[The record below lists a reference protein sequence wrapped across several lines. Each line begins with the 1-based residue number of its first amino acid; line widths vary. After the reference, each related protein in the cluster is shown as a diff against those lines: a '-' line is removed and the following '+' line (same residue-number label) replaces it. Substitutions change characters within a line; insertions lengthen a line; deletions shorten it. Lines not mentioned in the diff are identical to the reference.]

1 MTNISLPQEDDFKRW
16 VREVLR
22 EELNQSSLPAARQAP
37 EETLLSRQ
45 QIAAELGISLV
56 TLTDWMKK
64 GLPYLRLNGRVYFKR
79 TEVIASMKHNALKKY
94 ERQYPF
100 LSGSPADRLGGIPR
114 SAGLPSPK
122 NTRGRS
128 LVSVPLPARKTAS
141 FKVNK
146 RLISGTTTEKGG
158 W

>member
-16 VREVLR
+16 LREVIR
-22 EELNQSSLPAARQAP
+22 EELSQSPIPASRQAP

-79 TEVIASMKHNALKKY
+79 TEVIASMKHNALKK
-94 ERQYPF
+94 
-100 LSGSPADRLGGIPR
+100 I
-114 SAGLPSPK
+114 
-122 NTRGRS
+122 
-128 LVSVPLPARKTAS
+128 
-141 FKVNK
+141 
-146 RLISGTTTEKGG
+146 
-158 W
+158 

>member
-16 VREVLR
+16 VREVIR
-22 EELNQSSLPAARQAP
+22 EELNQSPIPPARQAP

-79 TEVIASMKHNALKKY
+79 SEVIASMKHNALKK
-94 ERQYPF
+94 
-100 LSGSPADRLGGIPR
+100 L
-114 SAGLPSPK
+114 
-122 NTRGRS
+122 
-128 LVSVPLPARKTAS
+128 
-141 FKVNK
+141 
-146 RLISGTTTEKGG
+146 
-158 W
+158 

>member
-16 VREVLR
+16 LREVIR
-22 EELNQSSLPAARQAP
+22 EELSQSPIPASRQAP

-79 TEVIASMKHNALKKY
+79 SEVIASMKHNALKK
-94 ERQYPF
+94 
-100 LSGSPADRLGGIPR
+100 L
-114 SAGLPSPK
+114 
-122 NTRGRS
+122 
-128 LVSVPLPARKTAS
+128 
-141 FKVNK
+141 
-146 RLISGTTTEKGG
+146 
-158 W
+158 

>member
-1 MTNISLPQEDDFKRW
+1 MVKTECKTNISLPQEDDFKRW

-22 EELNQSSLPAARQAP
+22 EELNQSSIPAARQAP

-79 TEVIASMKHNALKKY
+79 TEVIASMKHNALKK
-94 ERQYPF
+94 
-100 LSGSPADRLGGIPR
+100 I
-114 SAGLPSPK
+114 
-122 NTRGRS
+122 
-128 LVSVPLPARKTAS
+128 
-141 FKVNK
+141 
-146 RLISGTTTEKGG
+146 
-158 W
+158 

>member
-22 EELNQSSLPAARQAP
+22 EELNQSSIPAARQMP

-79 TEVIASMKHNALKKY
+79 TEVIASMKHNALKK
-94 ERQYPF
+94 
-100 LSGSPADRLGGIPR
+100 I
-114 SAGLPSPK
+114 
-122 NTRGRS
+122 
-128 LVSVPLPARKTAS
+128 
-141 FKVNK
+141 
-146 RLISGTTTEKGG
+146 
-158 W
+158 